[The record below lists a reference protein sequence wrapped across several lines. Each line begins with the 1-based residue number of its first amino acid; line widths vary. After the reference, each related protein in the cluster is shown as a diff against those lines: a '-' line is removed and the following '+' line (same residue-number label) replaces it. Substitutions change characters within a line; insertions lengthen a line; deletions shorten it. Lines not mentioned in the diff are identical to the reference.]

1 MNTTFRLLQRY
12 MLPSLKGKD
21 RGEGVFLLFLLFLF
35 VCPVFGN
42 SVAENAPQTAAVK
55 TAETDTL
62 LRVLREE
69 LAADFQE
76 LQKQD
81 VKPYFMSFR
90 VQERWDVRI
99 AGTFGFLGTSY
110 QDHTR
115 SFTPQVRVG
124 TPELDN
130 FKFNNQSRSGSGP
143 LPLTDA
149 STDALRVAIWTQM
162 LTAYDRATS
171 AYRDAQ
177 NRLRSLADNEDKAP
191 CFSVLGGLPAE
202 TFYEPPILHPS
213 LTPAEQRAW
222 EERLCRVSAVFKQW
236 PQFSDAAVNLQVEN
250 QRTHLVSTEGT
261 AIVQNRVSYRVFIHA
276 EVKTDDGMV
285 LPLTQTYYATS
296 LDSLPAEDVM
306 IRDAEDVGRRL
317 EALSNAPVADPFT
330 GPALMSGPASGVFFH
345 EIFGHRLEGHRMKT
359 GGQTFRKMIGE
370 RVLPTDFQV
379 YCDPTLTHY
388 GTQPLNGG
396 YKFDDEGTRAR
407 RVNNVVNG
415 VLKEFLMSRVPLDSF
430 PESNGHGRTAEGGT
444 PVSRQSNLVVETRK
458 PYTEAQLRQLLRDE
472 AKRQGKDYGYL
483 FQSVSGGYTQ
493 TGEGGSINSF
503 NVTPLEVYR
512 IYVDGRPD
520 ELVRG
525 VDLIGTPLS
534 MFSNIEAG
542 GDTPSTFIGMCGA
555 ESGWV
560 PVSATSPM
568 VFCSK
573 IETQRRQQK
582 SALMPVL
589 PPVAFNADGVESNRD
604 SIVFRALS
612 DELRRSMD
620 SLRIEGQPA
629 PFIIDYRL
637 QRSRRFNL
645 SASFGEITSCPP
657 SPWWQKFDAEV
668 ILGDYQHSS
677 LRAPES
683 GMRGTSIPLA
693 ADYNN
698 LRRQA
703 WLATDVYYKQAIA
716 NLENKR
722 QQMKKVQL
730 PADEAA
736 LHDFIPAQPVTSINL
751 PPREFSDTLA
761 DELATYLRRL
771 SGIAKEF
778 PALIL
783 SNADMSQ
790 DQAYIYRLTS
800 EGVRVAQLQD
810 DHTSLGFR
818 FAFARGTSPHT
829 HIHEYASPSELLADS
844 ARFTKAAREYVALQ
858 YQLFCDSIVQE
869 DYYVGPVLFETSA
882 CRTIYN
888 LAHGDRHNFRAWHP
902 YLQSDRAIYSKLNRK
917 IVDDKITIRQDPTLT
932 TWNGHA
938 LVGAYTADANGQAP
952 QAVTLVDRGIFC
964 AQLCGSTPALG
975 TSKPTGNLRFNNPY
989 SWNGALAASTA
1000 PGVIRVESSKTIPLK
1015 KMRKQLLRD
1024 AQREGY
1030 DHAYILRKDALYRV
1044 NVKDGTETPL
1054 RKPNINTSLNM
1065 IRHISALSTE
1075 QTDVVEREDGGGARF
1090 SIVGPKAMILG
1101 DVEVPMT
1108 TPQQPAK
1115 VPLTFPLKRT
1125 PSPLPLKG
1133 GE

>member
-1 MNTTFRLLQRY
+1 MKLL
-12 MLPSLKGKD
+12 K
-21 RGEGVFLLFLLFLF
+21 LF
-35 VCPVFGN
+35 VLCLLALTTTTV
-42 SVAENAPQTAAVK
+42 VAQTADN
-55 TAETDTL
+55 DTL

-69 LAADFQE
+69 LNADFQE
-76 LQKQD
+76 LQQQD

-90 VQERWDVRI
+90 VQESWNARI
-99 AGTFGFLGTSY
+99 AATFGFLGTSL

-115 SFTPQVRVG
+115 TFTPQVRVG

-130 FKFNNQSRSGSGP
+130 FKFNNQSRSGSQT
-143 LPLTDA
+143 LPLADA
-149 STDALRVAIWTQM
+149 SIDALRVAIWTQM
-162 LTAYDRATS
+162 LTAYDRAST

-177 NRLRSLADNEDKAP
+177 SRLRSLADNEDKAP
-191 CFSVLGGLPAE
+191 CWSVLGGSFAE
-202 TFYEPPILHPS
+202 TYYEPPLPHPS
-213 LTPAEQRAW
+213 LNPAEQHTW
-222 EERLCRVSAVFKQW
+222 EERLCRISAVFKQW
-236 PQFSDAAVNLQVEN
+236 PQFSDAVVNLQVEN

-276 EVKTDDGMV
+276 EVKTDDGMM

-296 LDSLPAEDVM
+296 LDSLPAEDIM

-317 EALSNAPVADPFT
+317 VALSEAPVADPFT

-359 GGQTFRKMIGE
+359 GGQTFRKMVGE

-388 GTQPLNGG
+388 GSQPLNGG
-396 YKFDDEGTRAR
+396 YLYDDEGTRAR
-407 RVNNVVNG
+407 RVNNVVDG

-430 PESNGHGRTAEGGT
+430 PESNGHGRTAESGT

-458 PYTEAQLRQLLRDE
+458 PYAEAQLRQMLRDE

-493 TGEGGSINSF
+493 TGEGNSINSF
-503 NVTPLEVYR
+503 NVTPLEVFR

-582 SALMPVL
+582 ASLMPIL
-589 PPVAFNADGVESNRD
+589 SPVAFNADGVESNRD

-637 QRSRRFNL
+637 QRSRRFSL
-645 SASFGEITSCPP
+645 SASFGEITTCPP
-657 SPWWQKFDAEV
+657 SSWSQKFDAEV

-683 GMRGTSIPLA
+683 GFRGTSIPSA

-736 LHDFIPAQPVTSINL
+736 LHDLIPAQPVTSIDL

-778 PALIL
+778 PTLIL

-790 DQAYIYRLTS
+790 EQSYIYRLSS
-800 EGVRVAQLQD
+800 EGVRVAQLQGD
-810 DHTSLGFR
+810 ISSLLFQ
-818 FAFARGTSPHT
+818 FAFARGTSPHR
-829 HIHEYASPSELLADS
+829 HSHDYASPSELLADS
-844 ARFTKAAREYVALQ
+844 ARFTKAAREYVSLQ
-858 YQLFCDSIVQE
+858 YQLFCDSIAEE
-869 DYYVGPVLFETSA
+869 DYYVGPVLFDNGA
-882 CRTIYN
+882 AGRVIYN
-888 LAHGDRHNFRAWHP
+888 LASGDRHNFRAWHP

-952 QAVTLVDRGIFC
+952 QAVTLVDRGIFR

-975 TSKPTGNLRFNNPY
+975 TSKPTGNLRFNNPRT
-989 SWNGALAASTA
+989 WNGALAASTA
-1000 PGVIRVESSKTIPLK
+1000 PGVIRIESSKTMPLK

-1030 DHAYILRKDALYRV
+1030 DHAYIVRKGALYRV
-1044 NVKDGTETPL
+1044 NVKDGSETPL
-1054 RKPNINTSLNM
+1054 RKPNLNPTLSM
-1065 IRHISALSTE
+1065 LRHISALSTE
-1075 QTDVVEREDGGGARF
+1075 QTDVVNSEDNGARF
-1090 SIVGPKAMILG
+1090 SIVGPKAMLLN
-1101 DVEVPMT
+1101 DVEVPTT

-1115 VPLTFPLKRT
+1115 VPLTFPLHR
-1125 PSPLPLKG
+1125 P
-1133 GE
+1133 

>member
-1 MNTTFRLLQRY
+1 M
-12 MLPSLKGKD
+12 SA
-21 RGEGVFLLFLLFLF
+21 
-35 VCPVFGN
+35 N
-42 SVAENAPQTAAVK
+42 SVDEK
-55 TAETDTL
+55 TAENDTL

-69 LAADFQE
+69 LNADFQE
-76 LQKQD
+76 LQQQD
-81 VKPYFMSFR
+81 LKPYFMSFH
-90 VQERWDVRI
+90 VQERWDARI
-99 AGTFGFLGTSY
+99 AATFGFLGASY

-115 SFTPQVRVG
+115 TFTPQIRVG

-149 STDALRVAIWTQM
+149 SADALRVAIWSQM
-162 LTAYDRATS
+162 LTAYDRATA

-177 NRLRSLADNEDKAP
+177 NRLRSQADNEDKAP
-191 CFSVLGGLPAE
+191 CFSVLGGFPAE
-202 TFYEPPILHPS
+202 TYYEAPLSHPS
-213 LTPAEQRAW
+213 LTPEEQKEW
-222 EERLCRVSAVFKQW
+222 EERVCRISAVFCQW
-236 PQFSDAAVNLQVEN
+236 PQFNEAVVNLQMEN
-250 QRTHLVSTEGT
+250 QRTHLVNTEGT
-261 AIVQNRVSYRVFIHA
+261 SIVQNRVSYRLFIQA
-276 EVKTDDGMV
+276 EVKTNDGME
-285 LPLTQTYYATS
+285 LPLVQSYYATT
-296 LDSLPAEDVM
+296 LDSLPSEDVM
-306 IRDAEDVGRRL
+306 LRDAEDMGRRL
-317 EALSNAPVADPFT
+317 VALAAAPVADPFT

-359 GGQTFRKMIGE
+359 GGQTFRKMVGE

-396 YKFDDEGTRAR
+396 YRYDDEGTRAR
-407 RVNNVVNG
+407 RVNNVVDG

-493 TGEGGSINSF
+493 TGEGNSINSF
-503 NVTPLEVYR
+503 NVNPLEVYR

-589 PPVAFNADGVESNRD
+589 KAPGMDSPPALPVREGADTSVDEDNTSGYVTAPSLTGRAGEES
-604 SIVFRALS
+604 VFAPLQ

-620 SLRIEGQPA
+620 SLRIEGLPA

-637 QRSRRFNL
+637 QRSRKFNL
-645 SASFGEITSCPP
+645 TASFGEITTCPP
-657 SPWWQKFDAEV
+657 SPWSQKFDAEV

-683 GMRGTSIPLA
+683 GFRGTSIPLA

-736 LHDFIPAQPVTSINL
+736 LHDFIPAQPVTSIDL

-771 SGIAKEF
+771 SGISKEF
-778 PALIL
+778 PQLIL
-783 SNADMSQ
+783 SDANMSQ
-790 DQAYIYRLTS
+790 EQSYIYRLTS

-810 DHTSLGFR
+810 DISSLVFR
-818 FAFARGTSPHT
+818 FAFARGTSRHT
-829 HIHEYASPSELLADS
+829 KSHDYASPSELLADS

-858 YQLFCDSIVQE
+858 YRLFCDSIAEE
-869 DYYVGPVLFETSA
+869 DYYVGPVLFDNGA
-882 CRTIYN
+882 AGRIIYN
-888 LAHGDRHNFRAWHP
+888 LASGIRHNFRAWHP
-902 YLQSDRAIYSKLNRK
+902 YLQSDREIYSKLNRK

-932 TWNGHA
+932 AWEGHA

-952 QAVTLVDRGIFC
+952 QAVTLVDRGIFR

-975 TSKPTGNLRFNNPY
+975 TSKPTGNLRFNNPTT
-989 SWNGALAASTA
+989 WNGSLAASTA
-1000 PGVIRVESSKTIPLK
+1000 PGVIRIESSKTMPLK

-1030 DHAYILRKDALYRV
+1030 DHAYIVRKGALYRV
-1044 NVKDGTETPL
+1044 NVKDGSETPM
-1054 RKPNINTSLNM
+1054 RMPNISPTLNM
-1065 IRHISALSTE
+1065 LRHISALSTE
-1075 QTDVVEREDGGGARF
+1075 QTDVVHSEDNGARF
-1090 SIVGPKAMILG
+1090 SIVGPKAMLLN
-1101 DVEVPMT
+1101 DVEVPTT

-1115 VPLTFPLKRT
+1115 VPLTFPLNR
-1125 PSPLPLKG
+1125 
-1133 GE
+1133 

>member
-1 MNTTFRLLQRY
+1 
-12 MLPSLKGKD
+12 
-21 RGEGVFLLFLLFLF
+21 
-35 VCPVFGN
+35 
-42 SVAENAPQTAAVK
+42 
-55 TAETDTL
+55 
-62 LRVLREE
+62 
-69 LAADFQE
+69 
-76 LQKQD
+76 
-81 VKPYFMSFR
+81 
-90 VQERWDVRI
+90 
-99 AGTFGFLGTSY
+99 
-110 QDHTR
+110 
-115 SFTPQVRVG
+115 
-124 TPELDN
+124 
-130 FKFNNQSRSGSGP
+130 
-143 LPLTDA
+143 
-149 STDALRVAIWTQM
+149 
-162 LTAYDRATS
+162 
-171 AYRDAQ
+171 
-177 NRLRSLADNEDKAP
+177 
-191 CFSVLGGLPAE
+191 
-202 TFYEPPILHPS
+202 
-213 LTPAEQRAW
+213 
-222 EERLCRVSAVFKQW
+222 
-236 PQFSDAAVNLQVEN
+236 
-250 QRTHLVSTEGT
+250 
-261 AIVQNRVSYRVFIHA
+261 
-276 EVKTDDGMV
+276 MV
-285 LPLTQTYYATS
+285 
-296 LDSLPAEDVM
+296 
-306 IRDAEDVGRRL
+306 
-317 EALSNAPVADPFT
+317 
-330 GPALMSGPASGVFFH
+330 
-345 EIFGHRLEGHRMKT
+345 
-359 GGQTFRKMIGE
+359 GE

-396 YKFDDEGTRAR
+396 YRYDDEGTRAR
-407 RVNNVVNG
+407 RVNNVVDG

-493 TGEGGSINSF
+493 TGEGNSINSF
-503 NVTPLEVYR
+503 NVNPLEVYR

-589 PPVAFNADGVESNRD
+589 KAPGMDSPPALPVREGADTSVDEDNTSGYVTAPSLTGRAGEES
-604 SIVFRALS
+604 VFAPLQ

-620 SLRIEGQPA
+620 SLRIEGLPA

-637 QRSRRFNL
+637 QRSRKFNL
-645 SASFGEITSCPP
+645 TASFGEITTCPP
-657 SPWWQKFDAEV
+657 SPWSQKFDAEV

-683 GMRGTSIPLA
+683 GFRGTSIPLA

-736 LHDFIPAQPVTSINL
+736 LHDFIPAQPVTSIDL

-771 SGIAKEF
+771 SGISKEF
-778 PALIL
+778 PQLIL
-783 SNADMSQ
+783 SDANMSQ
-790 DQAYIYRLTS
+790 EQSYIYRLTS

-810 DHTSLGFR
+810 DISSLVFR
-818 FAFARGTSPHT
+818 FAFARGTSRHT
-829 HIHEYASPSELLADS
+829 KSHDYASPSELLADS

-858 YQLFCDSIVQE
+858 YRLFCDSIAEE
-869 DYYVGPVLFETSA
+869 DYYVGPVLFDNGA
-882 CRTIYN
+882 AGRIIYN
-888 LAHGDRHNFRAWHP
+888 LASGIRHNFRAWHP
-902 YLQSDRAIYSKLNRK
+902 YLQSDREIYSKLNRK

-932 TWNGHA
+932 AWEGHA

-952 QAVTLVDRGIFC
+952 QAVTLVDRGIFR

-975 TSKPTGNLRFNNPY
+975 TSKPTGNLRFNNPTT
-989 SWNGALAASTA
+989 WNGSLAASTA
-1000 PGVIRVESSKTIPLK
+1000 PGVIRIESSKTMPLK

-1030 DHAYILRKDALYRV
+1030 DHAYIVRKGALYRV
-1044 NVKDGTETPL
+1044 NVKDGSETPM
-1054 RKPNINTSLNM
+1054 RMPNISPTLNM
-1065 IRHISALSTE
+1065 LRHISALSTE
-1075 QTDVVEREDGGGARF
+1075 QTDVVHSEDNGARF
-1090 SIVGPKAMILG
+1090 SIVGPKAMLLN
-1101 DVEVPMT
+1101 DVEVPTT

-1115 VPLTFPLKRT
+1115 VPLTFPLNR
-1125 PSPLPLKG
+1125 
-1133 GE
+1133 

>member
-1 MNTTFRLLQRY
+1 MKHLFF
-12 MLPSLKGKD
+12 S
-21 RGEGVFLLFLLFLF
+21 FLIFIGSSQAFAA
-35 VCPVFGN
+35 
-42 SVAENAPQTAAVK
+42 STAEN
-55 TAETDTL
+55 DTL
-62 LRVLREE
+62 LRILREE
-69 LAADFQE
+69 LAADFEE
-76 LQKQD
+76 LQQQD

-90 VQERWDVRI
+90 VHERWDTRI
-99 AGTFGFLGTSY
+99 AATFGFLGTSY

-115 SFTPQVRVG
+115 TFTPQVRVG

-130 FKFNNQSRSGSGP
+130 FKFNNQSRSGNQP
-143 LPLTDA
+143 LPLTDT

-162 LTAYDRATS
+162 LTAYDRAT
-171 AYRDAQ
+171 AAHRDAQ
-177 NRLRSLADNEDKAP
+177 SRLRSLADNEDKAP
-191 CFSVLGGLPAE
+191 CFSVLGGFPAE
-202 TFYEPPILHPS
+202 TYYEAPLPHPS
-213 LTPAEQRAW
+213 LSPAEQRTW

-236 PQFSDAAVNLQVEN
+236 PQFSDAVVNLLVEN
-250 QRTHLVSTEGT
+250 HRTHLVSTEGT

-276 EVKTDDGMV
+276 EIKTDDGME

-296 LDSLPAEDVM
+296 LDSLPSEEVM
-306 IRDAEDVGRRL
+306 IRDAEDIGRRIV
-317 EALSNAPVADPFT
+317 ALASAPVADPFT
-330 GPALMSGPASGVFFH
+330 GPAIMSGPASGVFFH

-359 GGQTFRKMIGE
+359 GGQTFRKMVGE

-388 GTQPLNGG
+388 GSQPLNGG
-396 YKFDDEGTRAR
+396 YLYDDEGTRAR
-407 RVNNVVNG
+407 RVNNVVDG
-415 VLKEFLMSRVPLDSF
+415 VLREFLMSRVPLDSF

-458 PYTEAQLRQLLRDE
+458 PYTEAQLRQMLRDE

-493 TGEGGSINSF
+493 TGEGNSINSF

-542 GDTPSTFIGMCGA
+542 GDTPATFIGMCGA

-568 VFCSK
+568 VFCTK
-573 IETQRRQQK
+573 IETQRRQKK

-589 PPVAFNADGVESNRD
+589 KAPSLDSPQGES
-604 SIVFRALS
+604 VFAPLQ

-637 QRSRRFNL
+637 QRSRKFNL
-645 SASFGEITSCPP
+645 STSFGEVTSCPP
-657 SPWWQKFDAEV
+657 SPWSQEFDAEV
-668 ILGDYQHSS
+668 ILGNYQHSS

-683 GMRGTSIPLA
+683 GMRGSSIPLA

-703 WLATDVYYKQAIA
+703 WLATDAYYKQAIA

-736 LHDFIPAQPVTSINL
+736 LHDLIPAQPVTSIDL

-761 DELATYLRRL
+761 DELAAYLRRL

-790 DQAYIYRLTS
+790 EQSYIYRLTS

-810 DHTSLGFR
+810 DISSLVFR

-829 HIHEYASPSELLADS
+829 KSHEYASPSELLADS

-858 YQLFCDSIVQE
+858 YQLFCDSIAAE
-869 DYYVGPVLFETSA
+869 DYYVGPVLFDNGA
-882 CRTIYN
+882 AGRIIYN
-888 LAHGDRHNFRAWHP
+888 LASGDRHNFRAWHP
-902 YLQSDRAIYSKLNRK
+902 YLRSDRAIYSKLNRK

-952 QAVTLVDRGIFC
+952 QAVTLVDHGIFR

-975 TSKPTGNLRFNNPY
+975 ISKPTGNLRFNNPRT
-989 SWNGALAASTA
+989 WNGALAASTA
-1000 PGVIRVESSKTIPLK
+1000 PGVIRIESSKTMPLK

-1030 DHAYILRKDALYRV
+1030 DHAYIVRKGALYRV
-1044 NVKDGTETPL
+1044 NVKDGSETPL
-1054 RKPNINTSLNM
+1054 RMPNISPTLNM
-1065 IRHISALSTE
+1065 LRHISALSTE
-1075 QTDVVEREDGGGARF
+1075 QTDVTNSEDGGARF
-1090 SIVGPKAMILG
+1090 SIVGPKAMLLN

-1115 VPLTFPLKRT
+1115 VPLTFPLHRCPT
-1125 PSPLPLKG
+1125 P
-1133 GE
+1133 

>member
-1 MNTTFRLLQRY
+1 MKLIKLFALCLLTIY
-12 MLPSLKGKD
+12 S
-21 RGEGVFLLFLLFLF
+21 
-35 VCPVFGN
+35 
-42 SVAENAPQTAAVK
+42 SVAAAQ

-62 LRVLREE
+62 LRILREE
-69 LAADFQE
+69 LAADFEE
-76 LQKQD
+76 LQQQD
-81 VKPYFMSFR
+81 VQPYFISFR
-90 VQERWDVRI
+90 VQERWDADI
-99 AGTFGFLGTSY
+99 AASFGFLGTSN

-115 SFTPQVRVG
+115 TFTPQVRVG
-124 TPELDN
+124 SPELDN
-130 FKFNNQSRSGSGP
+130 FKFNNQSRSGLQP

-171 AYRDAQ
+171 TYRDAQ
-177 NRLRSLADNEDKAP
+177 SRLRSQADNEDKAP
-191 CFSVLGGLPAE
+191 CFSVLGGSSSVKRPSGPSVPAE
-202 TFYEPPILHPS
+202 TFYEPPLSHPS
-213 LTPAEQRAW
+213 LTPAEQSAW
-222 EERLCRVSAVFKQW
+222 EERLCRISAVFRQW
-236 PQFSDAAVNLQVEN
+236 PQFSEAIVRLKMEN

-261 AIVQNRVSYRVFIHA
+261 AIVQNRVSYRVFMQA
-276 EVKTDDGMV
+276 SMKTDDGMV

-296 LDSLPAEDVM
+296 LDALPAEDVM
-306 IRDAEDVGRRL
+306 LRDAEDVGRRL
-317 EALSNAPVADPFT
+317 EALSKAPVADPFT
-330 GPALMSGPASGVFFH
+330 GPAIMSGQASGVFFH

-359 GGQTFRKMIGE
+359 GGQTFRKMVGE

-388 GTQPLNGG
+388 GAQPLNGG
-396 YKFDDEGTRAR
+396 YRYDDEGTPAR
-407 RVNNVVNG
+407 RVNNVVDG
-415 VLKEFLMSRVPLDSF
+415 ILKEFLMSRVPLDSF
-430 PESNGHGRTAEGGT
+430 PESNGHGRTAEGAD

-458 PYTEAQLRQLLRDE
+458 PYTAAQLRHLLRDE
-472 AKRQGKDYGYL
+472 ARRQGKEYGYL

-493 TGEGGSINSF
+493 TGEGNSINSF

-534 MFSNIEAG
+534 MFSNIAAA
-542 GDTPSTFIGMCGA
+542 GDTPSTFIGVCGA

-568 VFCSK
+568 IYVSK

-582 SALMPVL
+582 GNLMPIL
-589 PPVAFNADGVESNRD
+589 KAPSLDAPREATSAEAIFA
-604 SIVFRALS
+604 ALS
-612 DELRRSMD
+612 TELQRAMD

-629 PFIIDYRL
+629 PFIIDYRF

-645 SASFGEITSCPP
+645 AASFGEITSCLA
-657 SPWWQKFDAEV
+657 SPWLQKFDAEV

-677 LRAPES
+677 LRVPED
-683 GMRGTSIPLA
+683 GLRGSSIPMA
-693 ADYNN
+693 ADYDN

-703 WLATDVYYKQAIA
+703 WLATDARYKQAIA
-716 NLENKR
+716 TLEGKR

-736 LHDFIPAQPVTSINL
+736 LHDLIPAQPATSIDL
-751 PPREFSDTLA
+751 QPREFSDTLA
-761 DELATYLRRL
+761 DDLAAYLRRL

-783 SNADMSQ
+783 CNADMSQ
-790 DQAYIYRLTS
+790 EQSYIYRLTS

-810 DHTSLGFR
+810 DVTSLGFR
-818 FAFARGTSPHT
+818 FAFARGIAPHT
-829 HIHEYASPSELLADS
+829 QSRDYTSPSELLADS

-869 DYYVGPVLFETSA
+869 DYYVGPVLFESGA
-882 CRTIYN
+882 CQTIYN
-888 LAHGDRHNFRAWHP
+888 LANGEHNNFRAWHP
-902 YLQSDRAIYSKLNRK
+902 FLQSNRTFYSKRDRK
-917 IVDDKITIRQDPTLT
+917 IADEKITIRQDPSLT
-932 TWNGHA
+932 TWDGHA

-952 QAVTLVDRGIFC
+952 QAVTLVDRGIYR
-964 AQLCGSTPALG
+964 AQLCGATPALG
-975 TSKPTGNLRFNNPY
+975 TSKPTGNLRFNNPN
-989 SWNGALAASTA
+989 SWGGALAASTV

-1024 AQREGY
+1024 AQHEGY

-1054 RKPNINTSLNM
+1054 RNPGINTSLNM

-1075 QTDVVEREDGGGARF
+1075 QTDVIEREDGGGARF
-1090 SIVGPKAMILG
+1090 SIVGPKAMILN
-1101 DVEVPMT
+1101 DVEVPTT
-1108 TPQQPAK
+1108 TPRQPAK
-1115 VPLTFPLKRT
+1115 VSLTFPLNR
-1125 PSPLPLKG
+1125 
-1133 GE
+1133 